1 MLVKLTWDNWNNS
14 LTNEFTEWLDDNSNV
29 VVEDFTG
36 NMELHGGVNDSL
48 LLEVDAWDFEPEQ
61 IFDVPELGIIEL

>member
-1 MLVKLTWDNWNNS
+1 MLVKITWDNWNNS
-14 LTNEFTEWLDDNSNV
+14 LTNEFTEWLDDNSGV
-29 VVEDFTG
+29 VVEDCTG

>member
-1 MLVKLTWDNWNNS
+1 MTVRLTWDNWNNS
-14 LTNEFTEWLDDNSNV
+14 LTNEFTEWLNDNSEV
-29 VVEDFTG
+29 VVEDLTG

-48 LLEVDAWDFEPEQ
+48 LLEVAAWDFEPEQ